1 MIVSRPLALPHLVIL
16 LLAMLVPA
24 SPAVTMEWLGDDEL
38 ESSCDA
44 FLDGSTDK
52 DAALCLAFMQGF
64 LAGAVAAPGAR
75 PPDPASSDGE
85 SYSER
90 AARTRL
96 GTLRMMQLRADQ
108 PDYCLDDSLSAVQ
121 IVETVAGYL
130 ETHEDALRLTNAE
143 AVYEALVHEFPCD
156 P

>member
-1 MIVSRPLALPHLVIL
+1 MWRYLVIL
-16 LLAMLVPA
+16 LFAA
-24 SPAVTMEWLGDDEL
+24 SPATAMEWLDADQL

-44 FLDGSTDK
+44 FLDGSTDA

-64 LAGAVAAPGAR
+64 LAGAEAAPGVAWTG
-75 PPDPASSDGE
+75 PGAADDETYA
-85 SYSER
+85 ER

-96 GTLRMMQLRADQ
+96 GTLRMLALRADQ
-108 PDYCLDDSLSAVQ
+108 PDYCLDDSLSAIE

-130 ETHEDALRLTNAE
+130 ETHEEALRLTNAE